1 MTDVSG
7 TGFPSPIIAQTY
19 LSHAAPETVYAW
31 LKANAREVRFLATSP
46 FPDELLTALLARNDL
61 IINLGVASVATEP
74 EILRNLWKSGDRA
87 VRNAIAGNPYR
98 DLGLLGTGHHEW
110 VQQDE
115 LIAALQQ
122 GDHDFVKLWCTNPA
136 LNSNELKEAFAREGI
151 YGKLS
156 EEHWVR
162 VIYWALQNP
171 NLTGADHPAYRGDDY
186 PAYRAA
192 WSLLLTLPNTRT
204 NASFLCERYSKL
216 NTFVV
221 DYEALLDEKRADFFV
236 EREKW
241 QKQQREGEV
250 LFLRRVFERWSAAAS
265 DDPNAWDKDGDEAN
279 GFQRLRQDVAA
290 AVADRGGDIQ
300 NFLKNHEDVYVRLG
314 YYRAGRFPNAVEL
327 QASFEKDGKNF
338 LEAAVYNENLYASS
352 PKGLRTAFRHLVKN
366 HPHDEDFPVPSFT
379 SPTRVWDHQAS
390 QLFERDPARFP
401 DPNTVDD
408 VSPTSKAGRVART
421 AARWTWGI
429 ATNIF
434 YALVVWYVLSNLRG
448 HPENIIVPVL
458 GLIYVALRTGGVSL
472 GQITLQQ
479 FLALNTIYEKLRSMS
494 DARYTRNP
502 SEREAIEQMRFKLT
516 GDAIIET
523 VSLSIISL
531 ICLWF
536 LFSAL

>member
-19 LSHAAPETVYAW
+19 LSHAAPESVYAW
-31 LKANAREVRFLATSP
+31 LKANAGESGLFTSP
-46 FPDELLTALLARNDL
+46 FPDELLTALLARNDP
-61 IINLGVASVATEP
+61 IINLGVASVATKP

-98 DLGLLGTGHHEW
+98 DQRILFLGQHEW
-110 VQQDE
+110 AEQDE

-122 GDHDFVKLWCTNPA
+122 GDHHFVKLWCTNPA
-136 LNSNELKEAFAREGI
+136 LNFNELKEAFAREGI
-151 YGKLS
+151 YEKLS
-156 EEHWVR
+156 EEHWMP

-171 NLTGADHPAYRGDDY
+171 NLTVRDDRYHGGADSTYRT
-186 PAYRAA
+186 A

-250 LFLRRVFERWSAAAS
+250 LFLCRVFERWSAAAS
-265 DDPNAWDKDGDEAN
+265 DDPNARDKGGDEPN
-279 GFQRLRQDVAA
+279 EFQMLRKDIAA
-290 AVADRGGDIQ
+290 AVADRGGELQ
-300 NFLKNHEDVYVRLG
+300 NFLKNHEDVYVRRG
-314 YYRAGRFPNAVEL
+314 YYRAGRFRDAVEL

-366 HPHDEDFPVPSFT
+366 NPHDEDFPVPSFT

-408 VSPTSKAGRVART
+408 VSPTSKAGRIART
-421 AARWTWGI
+421 AARWTWGV

-448 HPENIIVPVL
+448 RPESIIVPVL

-479 FLALNTIYEKLRSMS
+479 FLALDTIYEKLRSMS

-502 SEREAIEQMRFKLT
+502 SEREAIEQIRFRLT
-516 GDAIIET
+516 GDVIIEA

-536 LFSAL
+536 LFIAL